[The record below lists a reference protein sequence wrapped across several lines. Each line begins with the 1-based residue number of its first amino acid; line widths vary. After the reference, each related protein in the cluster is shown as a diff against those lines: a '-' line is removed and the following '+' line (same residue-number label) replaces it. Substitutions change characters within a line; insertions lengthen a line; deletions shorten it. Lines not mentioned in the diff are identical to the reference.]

1 MLVLA
6 TAGYPMKAL
15 MIVELQITSDLI
27 LVAVFLA
34 HILGKV
40 GRTGR

>member
-27 LVAVFLA
+27 LVARP
-34 HILGKV
+34 HSRK
-40 GRTGR
+40 GRKNRKMNI